1 MATDYSDYY
10 IKDHQ
15 IILIV
20 LFLKIIKKFSI
31 LFLLFNII
39 NKIGVQYFERFLCVT
54 LHSNCIYYFTVLVL
68 KARNF
73 GINPCSFLSFI
84 FQTACHQILMCFPSS
99 SDFTFPLAFVAY
111 LIPGINYK
119 YLQYV

>member
-10 IKDHQ
+10 IKDYQ

-20 LFLKIIKKFSI
+20 LFLKIIKKFSV

-39 NKIGVQYFERFLCVT
+39 NRIRVQYFERFLCVT
-54 LHSNCIYYFTVLVL
+54 LHNNCIYYFTLLVS

-73 GINPCSFLSFI
+73 RINPYSFLSFI
-84 FQTACHQILMCFPSS
+84 FQIPCHQIRMYFPSS
-99 SDFTFPLAFVAY
+99 SDFTFPLVFIAY
-111 LIPGINYK
+111 LTPGINYK